1 MRLQITTRVGL
12 RARRDGLRCANRND
26 LAAAAPAFRPQVDD
40 VIRGFDNVQVVFDNQ
55 HRVTG
60 VHQTV
65 QAVEE
70 LRLDKSEIE
79 SFERDGYLILREFFN
94 AAGTSS
100 PSPNGLLPVP

>member
-1 MRLQITTRVGL
+1 MRLQIPPRVRL
-12 RARRDGLRCANRND
+12 WTCRDGFRRPHRDD

-40 VIRGFDNVQVVFDNQ
+40 VIRGLDNVQVVFDNQ